1 MKKPLHKW
9 TLPALWLILTGC
21 LQLVLINLD
30 YSRIQQQVSEEA
42 SYLYDNIYDRTRLNE
57 LLLQSFT
64 TLVDAQPDDH
74 QALRRFAISLRA
86 RNPHIARLQLQER
99 VSVRQQSRFEQGM
112 HARGYTY
119 FSIRLNN
126 NDQPELISSNG
137 ERVFFPFTFIEP
149 FNSETRR
156 FLGLDMSTDAQF
168 ASSFLDSVY
177 YHRPVAT
184 LPFTLDDGRAAYTLY
199 QAIVPRSGSDSLDN
213 LQVASLVITYE
224 GMLPTAAVKD
234 SYTQVVLLDAHG
246 DLLVQRGQ
254 LAEGSW
260 LPTLSITLQL
270 NRFGQPLQ
278 VQLSRSMV
286 WSDINWILML
296 GAMLFSLALLK
307 LAQAYLEQ
315 KSANQRQRE
324 EVLQQLETERNQ
336 LEERVT
342 QRTHELNAQLHENQ
356 RLAHKVMEVQ
366 ETERRHLARELHD
379 ELGQSLTA
387 IRTDASILK
396 RLHPSDTSAV
406 YQSADS
412 IDTIA
417 RHIYAVTYDL
427 MRYLRPTSLD
437 DLGLVDALHECISNL
452 RLHEQGLRLE
462 TRFSGPLNELTETYN
477 ITLYRLVQESLTN
490 IVRHASASHI
500 TLELHQRR
508 QEDGDYLELSIRD
521 NGLGFNQHGENAGG
535 FGLIGMRE
543 RVNALGGQFQIE
555 SVPGSGTW
563 VDVTIP
569 LPVTVEEATVLT
581 PATLY
586 PAEKAA
592 QLH

>member
-1 MKKPLHKW
+1 MKTTLHKW
-9 TLPALWLILTGC
+9 TLPALWLILAGC

-30 YSRIQQQVSEEA
+30 YNRIQQQVSEEA

-74 QALRRFAISLRA
+74 QALRRFATSMRA
-86 RNPHIARLQLQER
+86 RNPHIARLQLQQR
-99 VSVRQQSRFEQGM
+99 VSITQQRRFEQGM
-112 HARGYTY
+112 HARGYSY
-119 FSIRLNN
+119 FSIRLS
-126 NDQPELISSNG
+126 DDRPELIGSNG

-177 YHRPVAT
+177 YRRPVAT
-184 LPFTLDDGRAAYTLY
+184 APFTLDDGRTAYTLY
-199 QAIVPRSGSDSLDN
+199 QAVVPHSSNNSLDN

-224 GMLPTAAVKD
+224 GLLPTAPAKD
-234 SYTQVVLLDAHG
+234 SYTKVALLDAHG
-246 DLLVQRGQ
+246 ELLVQSGH

-260 LPTLSITLQL
+260 LPTLSVTQKL

-286 WSDINWILML
+286 WSDINWMLML

-307 LAQAYLEQ
+307 LAQAYHEQ
-315 KSANQRQRE
+315 KSGSKRQRE

-336 LEERVT
+336 LEDRVT
-342 QRTHELNAQLHENQ
+342 QRTRELNAQLRENQ

-387 IRTDASILK
+387 IRTDASMLK
-396 RLHPSDTSAV
+396 RLHPSETSAV
-406 YQSADS
+406 HQSADS

-437 DLGLVDALHECISNL
+437 DLGLVDAMHECISNL

-462 TRFSGPLNELTETYN
+462 TRFSGPLNEMTETYN

-500 TLELHQRR
+500 TLELHRR
-508 QEDGDYLELSIRD
+508 QQEDEDYLELSIRD
-521 NGLGFNQHGENAGG
+521 NGLGFSQHGESAGG

-543 RVNALGGQFQIE
+543 RVNALGGQFQIQ
-555 SVPGSGTW
+555 SAPGTGTW

-569 LPVTVEEATVLT
+569 LPVTAEEATVLT
-581 PATLY
+581 PATPY
-586 PAEKAA
+586 PAEKAV

>member
-1 MKKPLHKW
+1 MTKTLHKW
-9 TLPALWLILTGC
+9 TLPTLWLILAGC

-30 YSRIQQQVSEEA
+30 YTRIQQQVSEEA

-64 TLVDAQPDDH
+64 TLVDAQPNDH
-74 QALRRFAISLRA
+74 QALRRFATSMRA
-86 RNPHIARLQLQER
+86 RNPHIARLQLQEQVA
-99 VSVRQQSRFEQGM
+99 VSEQRRFEQGM

-119 FSIRLNN
+119 FSIRRN
-126 NDQPELISSNG
+126 NDHPELIGSNG

-177 YHRPVAT
+177 YRRPVANA
-184 LPFTLDDGRAAYTLY
+184 PFTLDDGRAAYTLY
-199 QAIVPRSGSDSLDN
+199 QAVVPHSGSDTLDN
-213 LQVASLVITYE
+213 LQIASLVITYE
-224 GMLPTAAVKD
+224 GLLPTSPAQH
-234 SYTQVVLLDAHG
+234 SYTKIALLDARG
-246 DLLVQRGQ
+246 ELLVQSGQ
-254 LAEGSW
+254 LAENSW
-260 LPTLSITLQL
+260 LPTLTVTQKL

-307 LAQAYLEQ
+307 LAQAYHEQ
-315 KSANQRQRE
+315 KAASLQQQE
-324 EVLQQLETERNQ
+324 EVLLQLTSERNQ
-336 LEERVT
+336 LEDRVS
-342 QRTHELNAQLHENQ
+342 QRTRELNAQLRENQ
-356 RLAHKVMEVQ
+356 HLAHKVMEIQ

-387 IRTDASILK
+387 IRTDASMLK
-396 RLHPSDTSAV
+396 RLHPSETSAV
-406 YQSADS
+406 HQSADS

-462 TRFSGPLNELTETYN
+462 TRFSGPLNEMTETYN

-500 TLELHQRR
+500 TLELHRR
-508 QEDGDYLELSIRD
+508 QQEDEDYLELSIRD
-521 NGLGFNQHGENAGG
+521 NGLGFSQHGESAGG

-543 RVNALGGQFQIE
+543 RVNALGGQFQIQ
-555 SVPGSGTW
+555 SAPGTGTW

-569 LPVTVEEATVLT
+569 LPITAEEATVLT
-581 PATLY
+581 PATPY
-586 PAEKAA
+586 PAEKAV

>member
-1 MKKPLHKW
+1 MKTTLNKW
-9 TLPALWLILTGC
+9 TLPTLWLILASC

-30 YSRIQQQVSEEA
+30 YTRIQQQVSEEA

-74 QALRRFAISLRA
+74 QALRRFATSMRA

-99 VSVRQQSRFEQGM
+99 VSVSQQRRFEKGM

-119 FSIRLNN
+119 FSIRLK
-126 NDQPELISSNG
+126 NDRPELIGSNG

-177 YHRPVAT
+177 YRRPVAT
-184 LPFTLDDGRAAYTLY
+184 TPFTLDDGRAAYTLY
-199 QAIVPRSGSDSLDN
+199 QAVVPHSSNDSLDN

-224 GMLPTAAVKD
+224 GLLPTAPAKD
-234 SYTQVVLLDAHG
+234 SYTKVALLDAHG
-246 DLLVQRGQ
+246 DLLVQSGQ
-254 LAEGSW
+254 LASNSW
-260 LPTLSITLQL
+260 LPTLSVTQKL

-286 WSDINWILML
+286 WSDINWMLML

-307 LAQAYLEQ
+307 LAQAYHEQ
-315 KSANQRQRE
+315 KSASQRQRE
-324 EVLQQLETERNQ
+324 EVLQQLESERNQ
-336 LEERVT
+336 LEDRVS
-342 QRTHELNAQLHENQ
+342 QRTRELNAQLWENQ

-387 IRTDASILK
+387 IRTDASMLK
-396 RLHPSDTSAV
+396 RLHPNETSAV
-406 YQSADS
+406 HQSADS
-412 IDTIA
+412 IDAIA

-427 MRYLRPTSLD
+427 MRYLRPTALD

-452 RLHEQGLRLE
+452 RLHEQGLHLE
-462 TRFSGPLNELTETYN
+462 TRFSGPLNEMTETYN

-500 TLELHQRR
+500 TLELHRR
-508 QEDGDYLELSIRD
+508 QQEDEDYLELSIRD
-521 NGLGFNQHGENAGG
+521 NGHGFSQHGESKGG

-543 RVNALGGQFQIE
+543 RVNALGGQFQIQ
-555 SVPGSGTW
+555 SAPGSGTW

-569 LPVTVEEATVLT
+569 LPVTAEAATVLT
-581 PATLY
+581 PATPY
-586 PAEKAA
+586 PAEKAV